1 MKPNAKTISP
11 WRRLLC
17 VLLCF
22 SFLLGVLALTA
33 CNGEDPADTAEG
45 ATDTVEHDFTLDENG
60 MVDVLVFTQDAPK
73 GTRITAKNTEVI
85 KLSPDNLPRNIVS
98 DLLDVRGQYTNR
110 DFFAGDYIIEDRVV
124 KNKPLETNED
134 ILNQEI
140 VRTNNEYIVVT
151 DFIKADTGEDL
162 YDNLQML
169 IKKNPGRTLYFPDGE
184 YLISSPLETS
194 SKAVNTTSFY
204 FSSGAVLRAHD
215 DWRNDGT
222 KRALICLGA
231 LESEN
236 NIRTPGSNFFV
247 MGGVLDGKGRADGIS
262 IDSGRETL
270 IKNVVIVNVR
280 YGVHIKEGTNS
291 GSSDSDIDDVTIIGN
306 GTPNSIGVV
315 TTGYDNTI
323 TNVRIYHTKV
333 GLQVGSGCFVAN
345 CTVENTAKLENTVG
359 FLCSGTGDAWYSNC
373 VSIDCDIAFDIGS
386 SKGFYKQCN
395 AYWPSAIGKEY
406 IAFNSGTLRSAI
418 IGCKADFPESDLHT
432 AFLTSANGSG
442 KVVAPI
448 FDQTKLNGDDYTAQ
462 FLEVGTV
469 IISPSSLEN

>member
-1 MKPNAKTISP
+1 MKPNAKTIAL
-11 WRRLLC
+11 RRLLC
-17 VLLCF
+17 GLLCL
-22 SFLLGVLALTA
+22 SLLLGVLALTA
-33 CNGEDPADTAEG
+33 CNGEDPADTAEEG
-45 ATDTVEHDFTLDENG
+45 ATEAAEYDFVLDENG
-60 MVDVLVFTQDAPK
+60 MVDVLVFTKDAPR
-73 GTRITAKNTEVI
+73 GTMVTIKNTEVV
-85 KLSPDNLPRNIVS
+85 KMSPENLPRNVVS
-98 DLLDVRGQYTNR
+98 DIKDVISQYTNR
-110 DFFAGDYIIEDRVV
+110 DFFAGDYLIEDRIV
-124 KNKPLETNED
+124 KSKPLETNDDVVIQD
-134 ILNQEI
+134 IT
-140 VRTNNEYIVVT
+140 RTDNEYIVVT
-151 DFIKADTGEDL
+151 DFVKADTGEDL

-169 IKKNPGRTLYFPDGE
+169 INKNPGRTLYFPDGE
-184 YLISSPLETS
+184 YLISHPLETS
-194 SKAVNTTSFY
+194 SKATNTTSFLL
-204 FSSGAVLRAHD
+204 SSGAVLRAHE
-215 DWRNDGT
+215 DWKNDGM
-222 KRALICLGA
+222 KRALICLGS

-236 NIRTPGSNFFV
+236 NIRTPGSNFYV

-345 CTVENTAKLENTVG
+345 CTVENTAKLENCIG
-359 FLCSGTGDAWYSNC
+359 FICSGTGDAWYSNC
-373 VSIDCDIAFDIGS
+373 TAIDCDTAFDIGS

-395 AYWPSAIGKEY
+395 AYWPSAIGKQY

-418 IGCKADFPESDLHT
+418 IGCTADFPESDVTT

-448 FDQTKLNGDDYTAQ
+448 FDQTKLNGNDYTEQ
-462 FLEVGTV
+462 FLEVGTG
-469 IISPSSLEN
+469 IISPSCLEN